1 VRLSAARNGFAHTLL
16 AEIGFSHA
24 LFVSSLLK
32 RGAARRSASVPSL
45 ARQSHRT
52 PYISDAVVVDG
63 KILESSKLTVA
74 KLSFP
79 GHPSPSSLSDFAV

>member
-1 VRLSAARNGFAHTLL
+1 M
-16 AEIGFSHA
+16 
-24 LFVSSLLK
+24 
-32 RGAARRSASVPSL
+32 PSL

-79 GHPSPSSLSDFAV
+79 GHPSPSFLSDFAV